1 MRTLEEIKRTV
12 ETGLGRFP
20 CDLKLANV
28 QLVNVFSGEI
38 YPTDIYIQNKRVVS
52 IEPGLTLEAEK
63 NVDCGGA
70 YAVPGFIDSHMHF
83 ESTMLSPE
91 ALATV
96 VVPQGTTTLCADLM
110 EIANVA
116 GEEGLRAMLT
126 CMDRLPYRML
136 IEVSSRVPTAPGLET
151 TGAELGSQQVAEI
164 MDWPESISLGELD
177 PSKILFVKEEYL
189 QKIASYINTKISE
202 AEELDSFKH
211 LTPDMRAILTEL
223 NIADDYFKAKA
234 QVEKLELD
242 LEAKE
247 REIYNLKHDLISNQ
261 VQTETNTQRIE
272 ELEAENKELLLN
284 KTKLEAALEDS
295 LLGKVTSA
303 KTDKKEEKET
313 T

>member
-1 MRTLEEIKRTV
+1 MSAKTNAEVVIGGKVYTL
-12 ETGLGRFP
+12 
-20 CDLKLANV
+20 
-28 QLVNVFSGEI
+28 SG
-38 YPTDIYIQNKRVVS
+38 
-52 IEPGLTLEAEK
+52 
-63 NVDCGGA
+63 
-70 YAVPGFIDSHMHF
+70 F
-83 ESTMLSPE
+83 ES
-91 ALATV
+91 
-96 VVPQGTTTLCADLM
+96 
-110 EIANVA
+110 
-116 GEEGLRAMLT
+116 
-126 CMDRLPYRML
+126 
-136 IEVSSRVPTAPGLET
+136 
-151 TGAELGSQQVAEI
+151 
-164 MDWPESISLGELD
+164 
-177 PSKILFVKEEYL
+177 EEYL

-202 AEELDSFKH
+202 VEELDFFKH